1 MPERLKK
8 LIGSIVL
15 VAFVCVY
22 ALTVMTVAAAKL
34 PGTSRLT
41 QLVFYVVGGLAWV
54 IPAGALIAWMQKPSR
69 RKELARSSDS
79 VP

>member
-1 MPERLKK
+1 MPQRLKK
-8 LIGSIVL
+8 LIGGIVL
-15 VAFVCVY
+15 VVFVCLY

-54 IPAGALIAWMQKPSR
+54 VPAGALIAWMQKPSGKR
-69 RKELARSSDS
+69 ELARSPDS

>member
-1 MPERLKK
+1 MPQRLKK

-15 VAFVCVY
+15 VVFVSIY

-54 IPAGALIAWMQKPSR
+54 IPAGALIAWMQKPR
-69 RKELARSSDS
+69 RKSELARPSDS

>member
-1 MPERLKK
+1 MPQRLKK

-15 VAFVCVY
+15 VVFVCVY

-41 QLVFYVVGGLAWV
+41 QLAFYVVGGLAWV

-79 VP
+79 LP